1 MAIPLK
7 KFAMQCEEV
16 AIARGNITPLS
27 SPTATLYEISRKW
40 RMLCKATMFKSETIK
55 GWNEKEACAAE
66 VIIASLIYLQRIGC
80 RDIEKL
86 LQDTLAQHGRTTL

>member
-16 AIARGNITPLS
+16 AIACGSITPLS

-40 RMLCKATMFKSETIK
+40 RMLCKATMFKSETLK
-55 GWNEKEACAAE
+55 GWTEKEECAAE

-80 RDIEKL
+80 SDVEKL
-86 LQDTLAQHGRTTL
+86 VRDTLARHGQQAL